1 MAPYERSI
9 TSNPKRT
16 AALAALLLAL
26 ACLPGRLDAAP
37 APPGGGA
44 SAVDVAVVLRS
55 GDSSAD
61 ASLLDILGLA
71 AGIQLERAGF
81 ASAALGG
88 VDDGALRDPASLLG
102 RPEARGAGHL
112 LLADCSEKDGG
123 LVLRLSWYDG
133 GAGRWTAELERSG
146 PLGMRTDDLIFGA
159 VASLLEAAAPQPPP
173 ERGAAP
179 PAAAESAAPP
189 SAGQEAKIV
198 SPNAQEAVAA
208 PSDAAGT
215 AAEPAA
221 LAATPTADA
230 AGSAAAGTAEPPSET
245 PAPSGP
251 SAEAGSAPA
260 EIVEAAEGP
269 PAAGSE
275 AQGASRALSAGF
287 ELGLGAAPFLAGGAL
302 ADFFNLAGGLE
313 LRALRF
319 FGGRDAALGLGL
331 RLQGL
336 AFSASGP
343 LQSASGLLAP
353 LAAELDLRFAGA
365 SVEPS
370 CRFAFGAA
378 LLYLDTELY
387 GRRSAFLPFASA
399 GLGLRKTLG
408 SGLGISLD
416 FSYLAMLDGS
426 DLVTGFAPGL
436 GLSLPL
442 GRRR

>member
-55 GDSSAD
+55 GDSTAD

-179 PAAAESAAPP
+179 
-189 SAGQEAKIV
+189 
-198 SPNAQEAVAA
+198 
-208 PSDAAGT
+208 SDAAGT

-275 AQGASRALSAGF
+275 AQGASRAFSAGF

-313 LRALRF
+313 LRALRL